1 MSQTPVCH
9 FPEIKF
15 HYYTII
21 PHRSEPLVLLLSG
34 DDGWILPHFVPVEQH
49 FGAVGHINRA
59 MQAQLGIK
67 VTVLRC
73 VYHHLNRQKY
83 LQRVYALENHS
94 SSWNPPAWGRWVS
107 RYELNQLKLAVPEH
121 LDVLK
126 AWFDEA
132 EGVAI
137 REGDVPWTIPGW
149 FDLASGWI
157 HEQLNRQRLGAISP
171 IEQLK
176 AWKLACVLRVKT
188 TAGNVYFKAT
198 PALFAREPQ
207 LTQALT
213 KYYPAHLPVV
223 LAADFE
229 KRWILMRDVGGKIL
243 QQVPDISLWE
253 AALRRFAQIQ
263 IDSVQHLDSLIAQG
277 WLDMRLDRLAS
288 QIHLLFQDALREPE
302 IAQLLAFAPQL
313 AALWEEL
320 AQLGV
325 PHTLVHGDL
334 SPRNIY
340 VTGDN
345 YIYFDWSDSCISHPF
360 FDTVRFLYEIEME
373 LTDVPDARTRLRN
386 AYLEPWAVYE
396 PVERLISAFERCSQ
410 TLVSLYQAI
419 LDRRLTANLEGS
431 VKWESFAPGPFYIK
445 RLLFQVATY
454 LQLSLRGVY

>member
-1 MSQTPVCH
+1 
-9 FPEIKF
+9 
-15 HYYTII
+15 
-21 PHRSEPLVLLLSG
+21 
-34 DDGWILPHFVPVEQH
+34 
-49 FGAVGHINRA
+49 
-59 MQAQLGIK
+59 
-67 VTVLRC
+67 
-73 VYHHLNRQKY
+73 
-83 LQRVYALENHS
+83 
-94 SSWNPPAWGRWVS
+94 
-107 RYELNQLKLAVPEH
+107 
-121 LDVLK
+121 
-126 AWFDEA
+126 
-132 EGVAI
+132 
-137 REGDVPWTIPGW
+137 
-149 FDLASGWI
+149 
-157 HEQLNRQRLGAISP
+157 
-171 IEQLK
+171 
-176 AWKLACVLRVKT
+176 
-188 TAGNVYFKAT
+188 
-198 PALFAREPQ
+198 
-207 LTQALT
+207 
-213 KYYPAHLPVV
+213 VV

-243 QQVPDISLWE
+243 QEVPDILLWE

-431 VKWESFAPGPFYIK
+431 VKWESFAPVPFYIK

>member
-1 MSQTPVCH
+1 
-9 FPEIKF
+9 
-15 HYYTII
+15 
-21 PHRSEPLVLLLSG
+21 
-34 DDGWILPHFVPVEQH
+34 
-49 FGAVGHINRA
+49 
-59 MQAQLGIK
+59 
-67 VTVLRC
+67 
-73 VYHHLNRQKY
+73 
-83 LQRVYALENHS
+83 
-94 SSWNPPAWGRWVS
+94 
-107 RYELNQLKLAVPEH
+107 
-121 LDVLK
+121 
-126 AWFDEA
+126 
-132 EGVAI
+132 
-137 REGDVPWTIPGW
+137 
-149 FDLASGWI
+149 
-157 HEQLNRQRLGAISP
+157 
-171 IEQLK
+171 
-176 AWKLACVLRVKT
+176 VKT

-431 VKWESFAPGPFYIK
+431 VKWESFAPVPFYIK